1 LLGPMKGSTQILIR
15 AAVYGILLAG
25 IDAVSG
31 RTLQASPDPS
41 VLLALF
47 ATAWVAYRLA
57 EQRRGRLA
65 LPAAL
70 TLWAA
75 YAAAF
80 VAFASALVGWNGSVP
95 WEPRSTMWMISF
107 AVAAPVVAVLGRVAG
122 SLAAKNPDGPV
133 E

>member
-1 LLGPMKGSTQILIR
+1 MKGSIQILLR
-15 AAVYGILLAG
+15 ALVYGILLAG

-41 VLLALF
+41 VLLALL
-47 ATAWVAYRLA
+47 ATAWVAHRLA
-57 EQRRGRLA
+57 EQGHGRLA

-95 WEPRSTMWMISF
+95 WQPRNTTWIVSF
-107 AVAAPVVAVLGRVAG
+107 AVAGPVVAVLGRIAG
-122 SLAAKNPDGPV
+122 SRAAKKPGGAGD
-133 E
+133 

>member
-1 LLGPMKGSTQILIR
+1 
-15 AAVYGILLAG
+15 VYGVLLAG

-41 VLLALF
+41 ALLALL

-57 EQRRGRLA
+57 EQGHGRLA

-80 VAFASALVGWNGSVP
+80 VAFAGALVGWNGSVP
-95 WEPRSTMWMISF
+95 WHPRSTTWLISF
-107 AVAAPVVAVLGRVAG
+107 AVAAPVVAVLGRLAG
-122 SLAAKNPDGPV
+122 SRAAKKPGGPSQ
-133 E
+133 